1 MMLDIT
7 AALKAPGAAIPF
19 EHMEELPAAEILGEE
34 VTFPEPALI
43 TGHFS
48 LMDDA
53 LVIRGVLKA
62 TAHATCARCL
72 KPVTYPVQA
81 EVDETFL
88 RVHPREE
95 VEEDP
100 WEERLVFTG
109 HKVELAHIAMTLAL
123 LDLPIRF
130 LCDRKCPGI
139 SLESEDPAKE
149 EETLDDAHPFGALK
163 QLFTKFQE
171 E

>member
-7 AALKAPGAAIPF
+7 AALKAPGSAIPF
-19 EHMEELPAAEILGEE
+19 EHMEELPPVESLGEE
-34 VTFPEPALI
+34 ITFPEPARI
-43 TGHFS
+43 AGTFT
-48 LMDDA
+48 LMEDA
-53 LVIRGVLKA
+53 LVIKGSLTA
-62 TAHATCARCL
+62 TAQATCARCL
-72 KPVTYPVQA
+72 KPVSYPVRVK
-81 EVDETFL
+81 VDETFV
-88 RVHPREE
+88 RVHPRDE
-95 VEEDP
+95 VEDDP

-109 HKVELAHIAMTLAL
+109 HKVELAHIAMTLAV

-130 LCDRKCPGI
+130 LCDKKCPGI
-139 SLESEDPAKE
+139 TLESEDPTQE